1 MAHCVGIATGDMP
14 MKQPSLDADFPPT
27 SVPLPRSEKLRDTF
41 ALLSEE
47 DLGALI
53 GVDPR
58 TLTVWRCQKRGP
70 DVVKLGRAIFYRR
83 EDVDAWIALNVAPMD
98 RAMSA

>member
-1 MAHCVGIATGDMP
+1 MQDVTIAPGANP
-14 MKQPSLDADFPPT
+14 MEQPSLAADFPET
-27 SVPLPRSEKLRDTF
+27 SVPCPRSEKLRDTF
-41 ALLSEE
+41 ALLSEA
-47 DLGALI
+47 DLAALI

-83 EDVDAWIALNVAPMD
+83 ADVDAWIALNVAPMD
-98 RAMSA
+98 RVA

>member
-1 MAHCVGIATGDMP
+1 MDQC
-14 MKQPSLDADFPPT
+14 SLDAEIT
-27 SVPLPRSEKLRDTF
+27 SEPASLPRAERLRDAF
-41 ALLSEE
+41 ALLSEA

-83 EDVDAWIALNVAPMD
+83 ADIDAWIALNVAQMD
-98 RAMSA
+98 RVA

>member
-1 MAHCVGIATGDMP
+1 ME
-14 MKQPSLDADFPPT
+14 QPSLDADFPQT
-27 SVPLPRSEKLRDTF
+27 SVSCPRSEKLRDTF
-41 ALLSEE
+41 ALLSEA

-83 EDVDAWIALNVAPMD
+83 ADVDAWIALNVAPMD
-98 RAMSA
+98 RVA

>member
-1 MAHCVGIATGDMP
+1 LDLLEWSA
-14 MKQPSLDADFPPT
+14 KQMDQCTLDAE
-27 SVPLPRSEKLRDTF
+27 LPSEPASRPRAEKLRDTF
-41 ALLSEE
+41 ALLSEA
-47 DLGALI
+47 DLSALI

-83 EDVDAWIALNVAPMD
+83 ADVDAWIALNVAQMD
-98 RAMSA
+98 RVA

>member
-1 MAHCVGIATGDMP
+1 MTNTDVPEDT
-14 MKQPSLDADFPPT
+14 PSEQLDAYEELLTVLDA
-27 SVPLPRSEKLRDTF
+27 RSLYLRDRF
-41 ALLSEE
+41 GLLSEA

-58 TLTVWRCQKRGP
+58 TLTVWRTQKRGP

-83 EDVDAWIALNVAPMD
+83 GDIESWVAMNVTPMD